1 METSIKNNITT
12 RAVICGCLLAVLQQ
26 GKQFI
31 QPALSLISEA
41 FPNLSITTI
50 QQLISGVALPT
61 LIGALLAGPLSQY
74 ISRKKLALISSA
86 IITIGGFGP
95 LLFIDNFNAIL
106 ALRLFMGLGLGMASP
121 CAVSIIATYVKP
133 DKANKF
139 IGVKESVAAIGSFLA
154 TIIAGWLAEITWTA
168 VFYMYL
174 IGVLVIIL
182 VLILLPEDKAAAKIK
197 KSGTVTEKF
206 KPNALL
212 ITALSFAFLYMVFFN
227 SIGLNIA
234 LYMKS
239 TGLGGAAKSGFVSSM
254 VSLGSIVAGFVL
266 AWLVKIFKR
275 GTLGIGAICLALGFG
290 LLSVAP
296 SIDVCLIGA
305 FFIGLGN
312 NICVAQGTYLCTK
325 STNPN
330 FYVMTTGLFV
340 AAIHLAQFITPY
352 VVNPIAEAFSGGMDI
367 YRWKYGFV
375 GAMELVVGVIAII
388 AVGYAM
394 KKFEAQESKAS

>member
-1 METSIKNNITT
+1 METNARSLTT
-12 RAVICGCLLAVLQQ
+12 RAVLCGCLLAVLQQ

-31 QPALSLISEA
+31 QPAISLISEA

-95 LLFIDNFNAIL
+95 ILFIHNFYAIL
-106 ALRLFMGLGLGMASP
+106 GLRLFMGLGLGLASP

-133 DKANKF
+133 EKANKY
-139 IGVKESVAAIGSFLA
+139 IGIKEGVAAVGSFLV
-154 TIIAGWLAEITWTA
+154 TIIAGWLAAVTWTA

-174 IGVLVIIL
+174 IGVVVIL
-182 VLILLPEDKAAAKIK
+182 AVLFLLPEDKPVAKIK
-197 KSGTVTEKF
+197 KSGVATEKF

-212 ITALSFAFLYMVFFN
+212 ITSLSFAFLYMVFFN
-227 SIGLNIA
+227 AIGLNLA

-239 TGLGGAAKSGFVSSM
+239 TGIGGAVQSGYVSSA
-254 VSLGSIVAGFVL
+254 VSLGSIVAGFIL
-266 AWLVKIFKR
+266 AWLVKIFKK
-275 GTLGIGAICLALGFG
+275 GTLGIGAICLAVGFG
-290 LLSVAP
+290 LLSIAP
-296 SIDVCLIGA
+296 SIEVCLIAA
-305 FFIGLGN
+305 FLVGLGN

-330 FYVMTTGLFV
+330 FYVLTTGLFV

-352 VVNPIAEAFSGGMDI
+352 VVNPIADAFKGGLNV

-388 AVGYAM
+388 AVNYAM
-394 KKFEAQESKAS
+394 KKFEKQQNKA

>member
-1 METSIKNNITT
+1 METNSRNLTT
-12 RAVICGCLLAVLQQ
+12 RAVLCGCLLAVLQQ

-31 QPALSLISEA
+31 QPAISLISEA

-95 LLFIDNFNAIL
+95 VLFIHNFYAIL
-106 ALRLFMGLGLGMASP
+106 GLRLFMGLGLGLASP

-133 DKANKF
+133 EKANKY
-139 IGVKESVAAIGSFLA
+139 IGIKESVAAIGSFLV

-174 IGVLVIIL
+174 VGVLVIIA
-182 VLILLPEDKAAAKIK
+182 VAILLPEDKPAAKMK
-197 KSGTVTEKF
+197 KSGEAMEKF

-212 ITALSFAFLYMVFFN
+212 ITSLSFAFLYMVFFN

-254 VSLGSIVAGFVL
+254 VSLGSIVAGFIL
-266 AWLVKIFKR
+266 AWLVKVFKK
-275 GTLGIGAICLALGFG
+275 GTLGIGAICLAVGFG
-290 LLSVAP
+290 LFCVAP
-296 SIDVCLIGA
+296 SIEVCLIAA
-305 FFIGLGN
+305 FFVGLGN

-330 FYVMTTGLFV
+330 FYVLTTGLFV

-352 VVNPIAEAFSGGMDI
+352 VVNPVSEAFKGGMDV

-375 GAMELVVGVIAII
+375 GVMELVVGVIAII
-388 AVGYAM
+388 AVNFAM
-394 KKFEAQESKAS
+394 KKFEAQDRKA

>member
-1 METSIKNNITT
+1 METNSRNLTT
-12 RAVICGCLLAVLQQ
+12 RAVLCGCLLAVLQQ

-31 QPALSLISEA
+31 QPAISLISEA

-95 LLFIDNFNAIL
+95 VLFIHNFYAIL
-106 ALRLFMGLGLGMASP
+106 GLRLFMGLGLGLASP

-133 DKANKF
+133 EKANKY
-139 IGVKESVAAIGSFLA
+139 IGIKEGVAAVGSFLV
-154 TIIAGWLAEITWTA
+154 TIIAGWLAAVTWTA

-174 IGVLVIIL
+174 IGVLV
-182 VLILLPEDKAAAKIK
+182 VLAVLFLLPEDKPVAKIK
-197 KSGTVTEKF
+197 KSGGTTEKF

-212 ITALSFAFLYMVFFN
+212 ITSLSFAFLYMVFFN
-227 SIGLNIA
+227 AIGLNLA

-239 TGLGGAAKSGFVSSM
+239 TGLGGAVQSGYVSSA
-254 VSLGSIVAGFVL
+254 VSFGSIVAGFIL
-266 AWLVKIFKR
+266 AWLVKVFKK
-275 GTLGIGAICLALGFG
+275 GTLGIGAICLAVGFG
-290 LLSVAP
+290 LFSIAP
-296 SIDVCLIGA
+296 SIEVCLIAA
-305 FFIGLGN
+305 FLVGLGN

-330 FYVMTTGLFV
+330 FYVLTTGLFV

-352 VVNPIAEAFSGGMDI
+352 VVNPISDAFKGGMDV

-388 AVGYAM
+388 AVNYAM
-394 KKFEAQESKAS
+394 KKFEAQENKA

>member
-1 METSIKNNITT
+1 METNSRNLTT
-12 RAVICGCLLAVLQQ
+12 RAVLCGCLLAVLQQ

-31 QPALSLISEA
+31 QPAISLISEA

-95 LLFIDNFNAIL
+95 VLFIHNFYAIL
-106 ALRLFMGLGLGMASP
+106 GLRLFMGLGLGLASP

-133 DKANKF
+133 EKANKY
-139 IGVKESVAAIGSFLA
+139 IGIKEGVAAVGSFLV
-154 TIIAGWLAEITWTA
+154 TIIAGWLAAVTWTA

-174 IGVLVIIL
+174 IGVVGIL
-182 VLILLPEDKAAAKIK
+182 AVLFLLPEDKPVAKIK
-197 KSGTVTEKF
+197 KSGVATEKF

-212 ITALSFAFLYMVFFN
+212 ITSLSFAFLYMVFFN
-227 SIGLNIA
+227 AIGLNLA

-239 TGLGGAAKSGFVSSM
+239 TGIGGAVQSGYVSSA
-254 VSLGSIVAGFVL
+254 VSLGSIVAGFIL
-266 AWLVKIFKR
+266 AWLVKIFKK
-275 GTLGIGAICLALGFG
+275 GTLGIGAICLAVGFG
-290 LLSVAP
+290 LFSIAP
-296 SIDVCLIGA
+296 SIEVCLIAA
-305 FFIGLGN
+305 FLVGLGN

-330 FYVMTTGLFV
+330 FYVLTTGLFV

-352 VVNPIAEAFSGGMDI
+352 VVNPISDAFKGGMDV

-388 AVGYAM
+388 AVNYAM
-394 KKFEAQESKAS
+394 KKFEAQENKA

>member
-1 METSIKNNITT
+1 VETNSRNLTT
-12 RAVICGCLLAVLQQ
+12 RAVLCGCLLAVLQQ

-31 QPALSLISEA
+31 QPAISLISEA

-74 ISRKKLALISSA
+74 ISRKKLALISSL

-95 LLFIDNFNAIL
+95 VLFIHNFYAIL
-106 ALRLFMGLGLGMASP
+106 ALRLFMGLGLGLASP

-133 DKANKF
+133 EKANKY
-139 IGVKESVAAIGSFLA
+139 IGIKEGVAAVGSFLV
-154 TIIAGWLAEITWTA
+154 TIIAGWLAAVTWTA

-174 IGVLVIIL
+174 IGVVVIL
-182 VLILLPEDKAAAKIK
+182 AVLFLLPEDKPVAKIK
-197 KSGTVTEKF
+197 KSGVATEKF

-212 ITALSFAFLYMVFFN
+212 ITSLSFAFLYMVFFN
-227 SIGLNIA
+227 AIGLNLA

-239 TGLGGAAKSGFVSSM
+239 TGLGGAVQSGYVSSA
-254 VSLGSIVAGFVL
+254 VSFGSIVAGFIL
-266 AWLVKIFKR
+266 AWLVKVFKK
-275 GTLGIGAICLALGFG
+275 GTLGIGAICLAVGFG
-290 LLSVAP
+290 LFSIAP
-296 SIDVCLIGA
+296 SIEVCLIAA
-305 FFIGLGN
+305 FLVGLGN

-330 FYVMTTGLFV
+330 FYVLTTGLFV

-352 VVNPIAEAFSGGMDI
+352 VVNPIADAFKGGLNV

-388 AVGYAM
+388 AVNFAM
-394 KKFEAQESKAS
+394 KKFEAQERKA

>member
-1 METSIKNNITT
+1 METNARNITT
-12 RAVICGCLLAVLQQ
+12 RAVLCGCLLAVLQQ

-31 QPALSLISEA
+31 QPAISLISEA

-95 LLFIDNFNAIL
+95 LLFINNFNAIL
-106 ALRLFMGLGLGMASP
+106 GLRLFMGLGLGLASP

-133 DKANKF
+133 EKANKY
-139 IGVKESVAAIGSFLA
+139 IGIKESVAAIGSFLV
-154 TIIAGWLAEITWTA
+154 TIIAGWLAAITWTA

-174 IGVLVIIL
+174 VGVLVIL
-182 VLILLPEDKAAAKIK
+182 AVLFLLPEDKPVAKIK
-197 KSGTVTEKF
+197 KSGGTTEKF

-212 ITALSFAFLYMVFFN
+212 ITSLSFAFLYMVFFN
-227 SIGLNIA
+227 SIGLNLA

-239 TGLGGAAKSGFVSSM
+239 TGLGGAVQSGYVSSM
-254 VSLGSIVAGFVL
+254 VSLGSIVAGFIL
-266 AWLVKIFKR
+266 AWLVKVFKK
-275 GTLGIGAICLALGFG
+275 GTLGIGAICLAVGFG
-290 LLSVAP
+290 LLCIAP
-296 SIDVCLIGA
+296 SIEVCLIGA
-305 FFIGLGN
+305 FFVGLGN

-330 FYVMTTGLFV
+330 FYVLTTGLFV

-352 VVNPIAEAFSGGMDI
+352 VVNPISDAFKGGMDV

-375 GAMELVVGVIAII
+375 GGMELVVGLIAII
-388 AVGYAM
+388 AVNFAM
-394 KKFEAQESKAS
+394 KKFEAQERKA

>member
-1 METSIKNNITT
+1 METNARSLTT
-12 RAVICGCLLAVLQQ
+12 RAVLCGCLLAVLQQ

-31 QPALSLISEA
+31 QPAISLISEA

-61 LIGALLAGPLSQY
+61 LIGALIAGPLSQY

-95 LLFIDNFNAIL
+95 VLFIHNFYAIL
-106 ALRLFMGLGLGMASP
+106 GLRLFMGLGLGLASP

-133 DKANKF
+133 EKANKY
-139 IGVKESVAAIGSFLA
+139 IGIKEGVAAVGSFLV
-154 TIIAGWLAEITWTA
+154 TIIAGWLAAVTWTA

-174 IGVLVIIL
+174 IGVVVIL
-182 VLILLPEDKAAAKIK
+182 AVLFLLPEDKPVAKIK
-197 KSGTVTEKF
+197 KSGVATEKF

-212 ITALSFAFLYMVFFN
+212 ITSLSFAFLYMVFFN
-227 SIGLNIA
+227 AIGLNLA

-239 TGLGGAAKSGFVSSM
+239 TGLGGAVQSGYVSSA
-254 VSLGSIVAGFVL
+254 VSFGSIVAGFIL
-266 AWLVKIFKR
+266 AWLVKVFKK
-275 GTLGIGAICLALGFG
+275 GTLGIGAICLAVGFG
-290 LLSVAP
+290 LFSIAP
-296 SIDVCLIGA
+296 SIEVCLIAA
-305 FFIGLGN
+305 FLVGLGN

-330 FYVMTTGLFV
+330 FYVLTTGLFV

-352 VVNPIAEAFSGGMDI
+352 VVNPIADAFKGGLNV

-388 AVGYAM
+388 AVNYAM
-394 KKFEAQESKAS
+394 KKFEKQQNKA